1 MIAHKV
7 TVSPEQY
14 MTVTIPGTS
23 IDTRDITNGG
33 TYVYGK
39 EYAAFVPPQ
48 VRQAEARLVDG
59 MMPLAYVAV
68 SLPFSDVPGIVG

>member
-1 MIAHKV
+1 MLTISPVA
-7 TVSPEQY
+7 PEQY
-14 MTVTIPGTS
+14 MTVTVPGTS
-23 IDTRDITNGG
+23 IDTRDITDGG

-39 EYAAFVPPQ
+39 EYSAFVPPQ

-68 SLPFSDVPGIVG
+68 SRK